1 MADKVFIKHKI
12 VRELA
17 ELRWQINKLEEMK
30 KGRGWKEQVPG
41 MEEEFSNQSQ
51 SAQFFLGLG
60 LSQVVKTEDESTIE
74 KNIHRG
80 WGYKQIKGGLRNETS
95 GDT

>member
-1 MADKVFIKHKI
+1 MADKVFTKHNI
-12 VRELA
+12 AGELD

-30 KGRGWKEQVPG
+30 KGRGWKEQVTG

-74 KNIHRG
+74 KISIEDG
-80 WGYKQIKGGLRNETS
+80 AISK
-95 GDT
+95 

>member
-1 MADKVFIKHKI
+1 MADKVFTKHKI

-17 ELRWQINKLEEMK
+17 ELRWIINKLEEMK
-30 KGRGWKEQVPG
+30 KGRGWNEQVHG
-41 MEEEFSNQSQ
+41 MKEELPNQSQ
-51 SAQFFLGLG
+51 STQFFLGLG

-80 WGYKQIKGGLRNETS
+80 
-95 GDT
+95 